1 MSIQF
6 KYMQTIV
13 VAALAITACSGNSD
27 KAVSRP
33 DNTTIAHES
42 RNISALEF
50 NADSAYSYVG
60 RQVAMGPRIP
70 GSDAHKECEQ
80 FISRFML
87 ESGAD
92 TVSTQRGTMLAAD
105 CPLRHQAVGRCRY
118 RQVEPQ
124 QTSAWSQRR
133 GQRRGRTSRNS
144 TSDWAKTPRDRCRLP
159 VYRCRRHGRVRRIG
173 SRGLMVP
180 GDTDVG
186 GPNAIYGGKPPGIRN
201 TARHGRPPR
210 RGFQAR
216 IRIRHICP
224 GCQQPRMGRCQ
235 SIGIREQVR
244 RRPRRCRYR
253 RPHIHKPGRNPV
265 HRHC

>member
-105 CPLRHQAVGRCRY
+105 GKRIPVANIFAQYNPVAEKRVLLIAHYDTR
-118 RQVEPQ
+118 P
-124 QTSAWSQRR
+124 
-133 GQRRGRTSRNS
+133 
-144 TSDWAKTPRDRCRLP
+144 WADA
-159 VYRCRRHGRVRRIG
+159 
-173 SRGLMVP
+173 
-180 GDTDVG
+180 DTDKLKDRKSV
-186 GPNAIYGGKPPGIRN
+186 
-201 TARHGRPPR
+201 
-210 RGFQAR
+210 
-216 IRIRHICP
+216 
-224 GCQQPRMGRCQ
+224 
-235 SIGIREQVR
+235 V
-244 RRPRRCRYR
+244 
-253 RPHIHKPGRNPV
+253 
-265 HRHC
+265 